1 MGGRPFGA
9 VTAVVTNAGTEAKA
23 MGADKAETAGGQG
36 LTPRQQK
43 WFATVKANFEA
54 QTGKPMADWVAIAR
68 TCPHDGRKARGAWLK
83 EHHGIGSNHAAFI
96 LSEAFPEGPGWD
108 DAAEL
113 RAQLWSDPKSEA
125 ILSAIEEAANGLP
138 DLVEGQR
145 KSFTSFSKAVQF
157 AAARPLKGGK
167 ALLGLKLDPSASPR
181 LQPSL
186 RKESWS
192 ERLIAIVEFDDPSQ
206 VDGEIKRLLGEAYN
220 NG

>member
-1 MGGRPFGA
+1 
-9 VTAVVTNAGTEAKA
+9 
-23 MGADKAETAGGQG
+23 MGADKATTADGQG

-54 QTGKPMADWVAIAR
+54 QTGKPMAEWVAIAR
-68 TCPHDGRKARGAWLK
+68 TCPHEGRKARGAWLK
-83 EHHGIGSNHAAFI
+83 EHHGIGTNHAAFI
-96 LSEAFPEGPGWD
+96 LSEAFPEAVGWD
-108 DAAEL
+108 DSAEL

-125 ILSAIEEAANGLP
+125 ILSAIEKAADGLP

-145 KSFTSFSKAVQF
+145 KSFTSFSKTVQF

-167 ALLGLKLDPSASPR
+167 ALLGLKLDPAVSPR
-181 LQPSL
+181 LSPSV

-192 ERLIAIVEFDDPSQ
+192 ERLSAIVEFDDPAQ
-206 VDGEIKRLLGEAYN
+206 VDGEIRRLLREAHK